1 MLISIFRVENSK
13 FVQVSTEP
21 MQKPFVTRPRCHWT
35 SPYIPVFITRIK
47 FHLSTYC
54 YIRTCIRKAF
64 YYPSVFFD
72 YVARWDSFPFNE
84 LVYLRS

>member
-21 MQKPFVTRPRCHWT
+21 MQKPFVTRPVVTGHLH
-35 SPYIPVFITRIK
+35 IPVFITLIK